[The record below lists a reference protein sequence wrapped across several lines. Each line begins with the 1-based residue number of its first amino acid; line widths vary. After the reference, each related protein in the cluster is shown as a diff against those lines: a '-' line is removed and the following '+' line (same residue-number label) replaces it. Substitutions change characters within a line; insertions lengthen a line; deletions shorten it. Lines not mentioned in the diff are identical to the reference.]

1 MAFFHGVETIQ
12 ALGGTTPVQQID
24 SAVIGLVGIA
34 PQGPINT
41 LTLCANKQDTEQF
54 GGELYP
60 MTINVALRQIYQR
73 DPGAKV
79 LVVNVYDPSTM
90 STTITEEAVTI
101 SNGKG
106 QLDNVVLS
114 EAATPVVAGGSP
126 WETYEAGT
134 DYTINEY
141 GVIKIIPSGGIAE
154 GDTIYV
160 TYDTIDVS
168 GLASADFVGTTS
180 PARTGFKLFTESF
193 DSHGFNPKI
202 FVCPQYS
209 NIDAV
214 ANEMET
220 QADTFRAFAV
230 IDDVQGKTRTQ
241 LIANRTTSG
250 NSFAT
255 TSRRVLCVGP
265 WIKDYD
271 HNGSLA
277 KYPYSSAFVG
287 VMSHT
292 ARTLGYWESPSNKSL
307 GSTVV
312 APEYVMTGTGIN
324 DQSGDYQ
331 LLNAAGITTLV
342 KVGGGYRTFGNRS
355 AAYPSDTDVHNF
367 IPIQWV
373 DNVVDESLEKTV
385 AAVFLD
391 KPINQATIDAIVN
404 SANAFFS
411 SLIQRGAILPGSRVY
426 YDPAD
431 NPAVDIAAGRVR
443 FRKDYASPTP
453 AERITFISTFDIN
466 LLTQLS

>member
-1 MAFFHGVETIQ
+1 MAFLHGVETIQ
-12 ALGGTTPVQQID
+12 ALGGTVPVQQID
-24 SAVIGLVGIA
+24 SAIIGLVGTA

-41 LTLCANKQDTEQF
+41 LTLCANVQDTEQF
-54 GGELYP
+54 GGNLYP
-60 MTINVALRQIYQR
+60 LTINRALKQIYAL

-101 SNGKG
+101 SNGRG

-126 WETYEAGT
+126 WETYVAGT

-141 GVIKIIPSGGIAE
+141 GVLTIIPSGGISE
-154 GDTIYV
+154 GDTVYV
-160 TYDTIDVS
+160 TYDTIDTS
-168 GLASADFVGTTS
+168 GLVAADFVGVTS
-180 PARTGFKLFTESF
+180 PSRKGFKLFTEAF
-193 DSHGFNPKI
+193 DSFGFNPKI
-202 FVCPQYS
+202 FLCPQYS
-209 NIDAV
+209 SIDAV

-230 IDDVQGKTRTQ
+230 LDDVQGKTRTE
-241 LIANRTTSG
+241 LIANRTASG

-255 TSRRVLCVGP
+255 TSRRVICVGP

-271 HNGSLA
+271 YNGALA
-277 KYPYSSAFVG
+277 KYPYSAPFVG
-287 VMSHT
+287 VMSRT
-292 ARTLGYWESPSNKSL
+292 ARESGYWVSPSNKSL
-307 GSTVV
+307 GTVVV
-312 APEYVMTGTGIN
+312 APEYVLTGTGIN
-324 DQSGDYQ
+324 DQSSDQQ
-331 LLNAAGITTLV
+331 LLNAAGISTLV

-355 AAYPSDTDVHNF
+355 AAYPSDTNVKNF
-367 IPIQWV
+367 IPIQWI
-373 DNVVDESLEKTV
+373 DHIVDESLEKTI
-385 AAVFLD
+385 AAAFLD
-391 KPINQATIDAIVN
+391 LPVNQATIDAIVN

-411 SLIQRGAILPGSRVY
+411 SLIQRTALLPGSRVY

-431 NPAVDIAAGRVR
+431 NPAVDLAAGHVR
-443 FRKDYASPTP
+443 FRKDYAGATP